1 MSRSVLVAGIGNVFR
16 GDDGFG
22 VEVARRMAGA
32 RMPEGTAVVDVG
44 VSSVHLAFDLLSASY
59 DMLVLVDAV
68 SRGGA
73 PGTLYVLDVDESP
86 RLAPEPVSDAHG
98 LTPGAVLAAVRA
110 LGGAP
115 PKTRVVGCEPA
126 SVDEGMV
133 LSEPV
138 VRAVEPAIE
147 MIRSLIEREVA
158 R

>member
-1 MSRSVLVAGIGNVFR
+1 MKRSVLVAGIGNVFC

-22 VEVARRMAGA
+22 VEVARRMAKEPL
-32 RMPEGTAVVDVG
+32 PEGTAVVDVG
-44 VSSVHLAFDLLSASY
+44 VRSVHLAFDLLSASY

-73 PGTLYVLDVDESP
+73 PGTLYVLDVDDAP
-86 RLAPEPVSDAHG
+86 RLAREPFSDAHG
-98 LTPGAVLAAVRA
+98 LTPGAVLAAVKA
-110 LGGAP
+110 LGGEP
-115 PKTRVVGCEPA
+115 PLTRVVGCEPEC
-126 SVDEGMV
+126 VDEGME

-138 VRAVEPAIE
+138 ARAVGPAIE

>member
-1 MSRSVLVAGIGNVFR
+1 M
-16 GDDGFG
+16 
-22 VEVARRMAGA
+22 
-32 RMPEGTAVVDVG
+32 
-44 VSSVHLAFDLLSASY
+44 
-59 DMLVLVDAV
+59 
-68 SRGGA
+68 
-73 PGTLYVLDVDESP
+73 
-86 RLAPEPVSDAHG
+86 
-98 LTPGAVLAAVRA
+98 RA